1 MTITHQEA
9 RKQAIEIVSRMSL
22 AEKISQIDFDASAI
36 ERLGIPHYN
45 YWNEALHGV
54 ARAGVA
60 TVFPQAIGLAATF
73 DKSLVQAV
81 AEAIS
86 VEGRAKYNAYSKY
99 GDRDIYKGLTF
110 WSPNINL
117 FRDPRW
123 GRGQETYGED
133 PYLTA
138 QIGIA
143 FIKGLQGDGK
153 YLRLAACAKH
163 FAVHSGPEEERHY
176 FDAVVNPK
184 DLSEFYLPQF
194 EAAIKEA
201 DVEAFM
207 GAYNAVNGQTAC
219 VNEQLIKEILLDKW
233 GFEGHVVSDY
243 MALEDVHENHHYTKT
258 AAETMALAMKIGT
271 NLCAGKIS
279 DALFEAVGKGLVTED
294 EIAASVVK
302 LYTTRVRLG
311 MFATDNEDD
320 QIPYEANASK
330 AHEALSL
337 KAAEKSMVLLKN
349 DHFLPLEKA
358 RISSVAVIG
367 PTVRNIGALA
377 GNYAGTANQYVTF
390 DAGIRQV
397 LSEDARVTYALGC
410 HLYADHAE
418 SSLSRANERE
428 SEAVIAAAHAD
439 ITVLCLGLDPTIEGE
454 QGDSGNVYGSGDK
467 ASLSLPGQQKC
478 LLEKVLATGKP
489 VIVVL
494 TAGSA
499 LSLDGLEGHP
509 NVKAIIHAWYPGS
522 HGGRALANILF
533 GDASPSGKLPV
544 TFYKDTVGL
553 PDFSDYSMSERTY
566 QNTQLEVLYP
576 FGYGLTYGR
585 AVVKSAT
592 LEDLALTITLS
603 NAGEYACEEVLQVYA
618 KIASEFAPKHHKLI
632 AFERVVL
639 PKAEDV
645 QVTVHLKSDSFKVVN
660 TQGEW
665 IADGATAILSV
676 DFGQPTADSL
686 LKTISLTEVFG

>member
-1 MTITHQEA
+1 MTMTHQAARQEA
-9 RKQAIEIVSRMSL
+9 ITIVNQMTL

-73 DKSLVQAV
+73 DPELVKEV
-81 AEAIS
+81 AEVIS
-86 VEGRAKYNAYSKY
+86 IEGRAKYNAYAKQ

-138 QIGIA
+138 QIGVA

-163 FAVHSGPEEERHY
+163 FAVHSGPEADRHY
-176 FDAVVNPK
+176 FNAEVNAK
-184 DLSEFYLPQF
+184 DLNEFYLPQF

-201 DVEAFM
+201 DVESFM
-207 GAYNAVNGQTAC
+207 GAYNAINGQPAC
-219 VNEQLIKEILLDKW
+219 VNEHLIAETLLGKW

-243 MALEDVHENHHYTKT
+243 AALEDVHENYHYTQT

-279 DALFEAVGKGLVTED
+279 DALFEAVGKGLVTET
-294 EIAASVVK
+294 EITESVIK

-311 MFATDNEDD
+311 MFADDNVYDE
-320 QIPYEANASK
+320 IPYEVNASA

-337 KAAEKSMVLLKN
+337 KVAAKSMVLLKN
-349 DHFLPLEKA
+349 DVFLPLTISEL
-358 RISSVAVIG
+358 SSVAVIG
-367 PTVRNIGALA
+367 PTARNIGALE
-377 GNYAGTANQYVTF
+377 GNYAGTANHYETF
-390 DAGIRQV
+390 VSGMQTALKGT
-397 LSEDARVTYALGC
+397 ARVTYALGC

-428 SEAVIAAAHAD
+428 SEAIIAAEQAD
-439 ITVLCLGLDPTIEGE
+439 LAVLCLGLDPSIEGE
-454 QGDSGNVYGSGDK
+454 QGDAGNVYGSGDK
-467 ASLSLPGQQKC
+467 PNLSLPGQQKR
-478 LLEKVLATGKP
+478 LLEKVLATGTP
-489 VIVVL
+489 VVVVL

-499 LSLDGLEGHP
+499 LSLDGLEMHEGI
-509 NVKAIIHAWYPGS
+509 KAIIHAWYPGP
-522 HGGRALANILF
+522 HGGTALANILL
-533 GDASPSGKLPV
+533 GQVNPSGKLPV
-544 TFYKDTVGL
+544 TFYKDTQGL
-553 PDFSDYSMSERTY
+553 PDFSDYSMAERTY
-566 QNTQLEVLYP
+566 QNTTLDVLYP
-576 FGYGLTYGR
+576 FGFGLTYGQ
-585 AVVKSAT
+585 AKVTGLQLDDLT
-592 LEDLALTITLS
+592 LTVTVANESDFEI
-603 NAGEYACEEVLQVYA
+603 EEVLQVYA
-618 KIASEFAPKHHKLI
+618 AIDSDLAPKNHKLV
-632 AFERVVL
+632 AFQRLSL
-639 PKAEDV
+639 PK
-645 QVTVHLKSDSFKVVN
+645 QTVLTCQIELEPDRFKVVN
-660 TQGEW
+660 TAGDW
-665 IADGATAILSV
+665 VIDGSRVILSV
-676 DFGQPTADSL
+676 GFGQPDATTL
-686 LKTISLTEVFG
+686 VEEVALAQIF

>member
-1 MTITHQEA
+1 MTITHQDARQEA
-9 RKQAIEIVSRMSL
+9 IKIVEQMTL
-22 AEKISQIDFDASAI
+22 AEKISQIDFDAAAI
-36 ERLGIPHYN
+36 DRLDIPHYN

-73 DKSLVQAV
+73 DTDLVAQIAAV
-81 AEAIS
+81 IAI
-86 VEGRAKYNAYSKY
+86 EGRAKYNAYSKH

-133 PYLTA
+133 PFLTT
-138 QIGIA
+138 QIGVA

-163 FAVHSGPEEERHY
+163 FAVHSGPEADRHY

-184 DLSEFYLPQF
+184 DLNEFYLPQF

-201 DVEAFM
+201 DVESFM
-207 GAYNAVNGQTAC
+207 GAYNAINGQPAC
-219 VNEQLIKEILLDKW
+219 VNEALIAKTLLGKW

-243 MALEDVHENHHYTKT
+243 AALEDVHENHHYTQT

-279 DALFEAVGKGLVTED
+279 DALFEAVGKGLVTEA
-294 EIAASVVK
+294 EITASVVK

-311 MFATDNEDD
+311 MFADDNDD
-320 QIPYEANASK
+320 DNIPYEVNASPE
-330 AHEALSL
+330 HEALSL

-349 DHFLPLEKA
+349 DHFLPLA
-358 RISSVAVIG
+358 ASAIQSVAVIG
-367 PTVRNIGALA
+367 PTARNIGALE
-377 GNYAGTANQYVTF
+377 GNYAGTANQYTTF
-390 DAGIRQV
+390 VLGIQQA
-397 LSEDARVTYALGC
+397 LANQARVTYALGC

-428 SEAVIAAAHAD
+428 SEAIVAAEHAD
-439 ITVLCLGLDPTIEGE
+439 VAVLCLGLDPTIEGE
-454 QGDSGNVYGSGDK
+454 QGDAGNVYGSGDK
-467 ASLSLPGQQKC
+467 PSLSLPGQQKR

-489 VIVVL
+489 VILVL

-499 LSLDGLEGHP
+499 LSLDGLEKHP
-509 NVKAIIHAWYPGS
+509 GVKAIIQAWYPGA
-522 HGGRALANILF
+522 HGGTALANLLL
-533 GDASPSGKLPV
+533 GKVNPSGKLPV
-544 TFYKDTVGL
+544 TFYQDTQGL
-553 PDFSDYSMSERTY
+553 PDFSDYSMAERTY

-576 FGYGLTYGR
+576 FGYGLTYGQ
-585 AVVKSAT
+585 AKVKA
-592 LEDLALTITLS
+592 LQLDDLTLS
-603 NAGEYACEEVLQVYA
+603 VTAENQSDYDIEEVLQVYA
-618 KIASEFAPKHHKLI
+618 KIDSEFAPKNHKLI
-632 AFERVVL
+632 AFKPLAL
-639 PKAEDV
+639 PKNET
-645 QVTVHLKSDSFKVVN
+645 VTVKIKLKPEQLKVVN
-660 TQGEW
+660 TKGDW
-665 IADGATAILSV
+665 VVDGAIAKLSV
-676 DFGQPTADSL
+676 DFGQPQAETL
-686 LKTISLTEVFG
+686 VEEVRLNQVF

>member
-60 TVFPQAIGLAATF
+60 TVFPQAIGIAATF

-207 GAYNAVNGQTAC
+207 GAYNAVNGQPAC